1 MPLTFMPSQAP
12 IGPVP
17 LKLQQLLSSLSCFAS
32 GGAPRSWTSNSMPD
46 SGRTTLMLAPEL
58 SVPIHLSVT
67 ESERIIRSRRK
78 EEADAQHDDTTVAPI
93 SRVPWLSLENVVSVA
108 PTPFMTDE
116 PALRRPLVAQRQ
128 QVEEC
133 NQPTVVGSSQP
144 LSPAT
149 EHDMWSEFIL
159 PESLSTSEAIWS
171 CDFQD
176 FPSPL
181 TPQTSFPDTLS
192 SASPDLQPLSP
203 LACEDVASPDCV
215 DVVESHEPEI
225 VDSFYQKIGST
236 GSALSV
242 QPSNEARFC
251 HKLHAPPALMLKG
264 SGESPVTYLNKG
276 SHYSISVEDTLRAG
290 PDPGEVEKK
299 YVDPHESDH
308 PDHGA
313 NSQVVHSDGFSLMWS
328 ADHSDMR
335 QFSIAFRLNF
345 RSTDFSHCKGVMGV
359 AMQLCS
365 KTEEISTTSVQSL
378 RPNLEMSFC
387 RIKSFRSHGAE
398 RKNANDMAIGEKRIR
413 RLKQQLAQS
422 QTRQTPKDKRLGRD
436 KSKTLRPSGARRN
449 HEDGILCK
457 IKILQ
462 QNCTSTPPY
471 TLLDQ
476 QGKKQQDCDWPPLGH
491 KDKPP
496 ESPETGPASSSSA
509 SRSALMPIT
518 SRPKHSMLS
527 SQPTQ
532 LPTPPRY
539 DESQQRTST
548 RDLPEGTRNRSTRP
562 GGVKIALFYIR
573 PVGFKHVTQI
583 DHYITV
589 YLFERTSCDL
599 TRKIAEAVSIDPGE
613 VGQTTWSTVEGLTIL
628 VDADVV
634 ANMMEGQEMQIEA
647 KSIATRSDSGR
658 QLSCDSADEVYSC
671 EHGVRQCTRELL
683 EFNLVF

>member
-1 MPLTFMPSQAP
+1 
-12 IGPVP
+12 
-17 LKLQQLLSSLSCFAS
+17 
-32 GGAPRSWTSNSMPD
+32 
-46 SGRTTLMLAPEL
+46 
-58 SVPIHLSVT
+58 
-67 ESERIIRSRRK
+67 
-78 EEADAQHDDTTVAPI
+78 
-93 SRVPWLSLENVVSVA
+93 
-108 PTPFMTDE
+108 
-116 PALRRPLVAQRQ
+116 
-128 QVEEC
+128 
-133 NQPTVVGSSQP
+133 
-144 LSPAT
+144 
-149 EHDMWSEFIL
+149 
-159 PESLSTSEAIWS
+159 
-171 CDFQD
+171 
-176 FPSPL
+176 
-181 TPQTSFPDTLS
+181 
-192 SASPDLQPLSP
+192 
-203 LACEDVASPDCV
+203 
-215 DVVESHEPEI
+215 
-225 VDSFYQKIGST
+225 
-236 GSALSV
+236 
-242 QPSNEARFC
+242 
-251 HKLHAPPALMLKG
+251 MLKG

-290 PDPGEVEKK
+290 SDPGKKVYCTSVQVVFDTEQQRQQPLACWRLWENNRDDDEVRSNEGRSQAIE

-365 KTEEISTTSVQSL
+365 KTEEISTPPVQSL
-378 RPNLEMSFC
+378 RPNLEMGVAMQLCSKTQEISTPPVQSLKPNLEMSFC

-436 KSKTLRPSGARRN
+436 KSKTPRLPGARRN

-509 SRSALMPIT
+509 PRSALMPIT

-527 SQPTQ
+527 SQPIQ
-532 LPTPPRY
+532 LPTSPWC

-562 GGVKIALFYIR
+562 GGVKIACFYIR

-583 DHYITV
+583 DHYIAV
-589 YLFERTSCDL
+589 YLFERTACDL
-599 TRKIAEAVSIDPGE
+599 TRKIAETVSIDPGE
-613 VGQTTWSTVEGLTIL
+613 VGQTTWSTVKGLTIL
-628 VDADVV
+628 VDDDVV
-634 ANMMEGQEMQIEA
+634 ANMMEGQEMQVEA
-647 KSIATRSDSGR
+647 KSTATRSDSGR
-658 QLSCDSADEVYSC
+658 QLSCDSADEVCSC